1 MPTDVERIAE
11 GLGAAW
17 RPGDVE
23 KMGSFF
29 TVDCVYE
36 NVCNGF
42 LYSGQERLK
51 AMASAILDAIP
62 DLKLEL
68 KWLFAAGDW
77 LGAQWIETGTQNGRR
92 FSLPGASS
100 VELHEG
106 KIKREAIYAHFDGAT
121 WFDARGRLTV
131 GPSDHREA

>member
-17 RPGDVE
+17 WSGDVE
-23 KMGSFF
+23 KIASFF

-36 NVCNGF
+36 AVCHGF
-42 LYSGQERLK
+42 LYSGQEQLK

-68 KWLFAAGDW
+68 KSLFAAGDW
-77 LGAQWIETGTQNGRR
+77 LAAQWIETGTQNGKR
-92 FSLPGASS
+92 FSLPGASI

-106 KIKREAIYAHFDGAT
+106 KIKREAIYTHFDGAT
-121 WFDARGRLTV
+121 WFDA
-131 GPSDHREA
+131 